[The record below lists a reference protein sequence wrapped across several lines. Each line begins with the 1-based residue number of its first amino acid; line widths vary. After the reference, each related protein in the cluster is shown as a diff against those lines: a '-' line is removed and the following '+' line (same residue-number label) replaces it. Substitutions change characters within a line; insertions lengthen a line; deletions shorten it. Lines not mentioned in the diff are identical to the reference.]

1 MEILIIQA
9 EPTNNSNISPHCFW
23 PFTAN
28 EFEYEKYEYRHKDFV
43 TLRLFETNI
52 LITCLITPDAI
63 CASTWAQTIN
73 FMTRVWLGLELE
85 HVELESLKKFESGPQ
100 LAEVCYNPTVFK
112 FLTLDLKT

>member
-43 TLRLFETNI
+43 TLRLF
-52 LITCLITPDAI
+52 
-63 CASTWAQTIN
+63 
-73 FMTRVWLGLELE
+73 
-85 HVELESLKKFESGPQ
+85 
-100 LAEVCYNPTVFK
+100 
-112 FLTLDLKT
+112 